1 LTRNLNQVKAVS
13 FREHIYKFFNMAY
26 LFDCMEIQFSSPHV
40 ITLQEKEDFPRR
52 ELASNG
58 LLRADEDNP
67 LKSKFSRQTKV
78 WLDLGELE
86 IAGDKK
92 NLSVVSTGQPDSFES
107 GDSDPAFFT
116 LMLLNYTSL

>member
-1 LTRNLNQVKAVS
+1 
-13 FREHIYKFFNMAY
+13 
-26 LFDCMEIQFSSPHV
+26 MEIQFSSPHV
-40 ITLQEKEDFPRR
+40 ITLREKGDFPRR

-58 LLRADEDNP
+58 LPRADEDNP

-78 WLDLGELE
+78 WLHLGELE

-116 LMLLNYTSL
+116 LMLLIYTPL

>member
-1 LTRNLNQVKAVS
+1 MS
-13 FREHIYKFFNMAY
+13 FREHIYKFFNMTY

-40 ITLQEKEDFPRR
+40 ITLQEKGDFPRR
-52 ELASNG
+52 ELAANG

-67 LKSKFSRQTKV
+67 LKSKLSRQTKV
-78 WLDLGELE
+78 WLHLGELE